1 MLHTNRPMSQST
13 NAWSF
18 DLWIGTPTE
27 AQAPHPLFNHEQC
40 TGVSPCQGG
49 AGASPIWTQ
58 THTHTHIHTRTHAHT
73 YTHTTHTTHYTL
85 HTLHTLHTCTHIHTH
100 TYTHRCA
107 GALSLFIMNSAQ
119 TGTCTAADNKPH
131 WFSCYRSQVIKSP
144 IGLKICLNW

>member
-1 MLHTNRPMSQST
+1 MRGVLTFELAHQQRRRRLTHYLITNS
-13 NAWSF
+13 
-18 DLWIGTPTE
+18 
-27 AQAPHPLFNHEQC
+27 AQECHLVRVVQEPHPFELK
-40 TGVSPCQGG
+40 
-49 AGASPIWTQ
+49 
-58 THTHTHIHTRTHAHT
+58 HTHTHIHTRTHAHT